1 MAIINLRDFYPFYTS
16 DCFMEVSDEVAEMFK
31 EFDRKEADCRLC
43 TYRHKAY
50 YSLDRDDGLEHEAVH
65 KPARISL
72 TLIKYECMVYIEPF
86 YGGYYVWRLTA
97 KSKQAV
103 CYVFIE
109 QKVGCASQL
118 DGETI
123 PSAYR
128 WLVPSNRGDVYPNS
142 ICKCNARLWVA
153 CLREYLAELSIPNL
167 VGRFPVQD
175 LHGGVVDLVHD
186 GLQVLVCQAVETGF
200 LGQVAADASV
210 AVLVRAAL
218 V

>member
-1 MAIINLRDFYPFYTS
+1 MATAPKS
-16 DCFMEVSDEVAEMFK
+16 Q
-31 EFDRKEADCRLC
+31 
-43 TYRHKAY
+43 
-50 YSLDRDDGLEHEAVH
+50 
-65 KPARISL
+65 
-72 TLIKYECMVYIEPF
+72 VYI
-86 YGGYYVWRLTA
+86 TA
-97 KSKQAV
+97 KS
-103 CYVFIE
+103 
-109 QKVGCASQL
+109 L
-118 DGETI
+118 DIRSISAPNTF
-123 PSAYR
+123 SAYGSLSTMPMR
-128 WLVPSNRGDVYPNS
+128 MLRLRASSITFTPSVCPTPNYSVLTRHGHYDNYPNS

-186 GLQVLVCQAVETGF
+186 GLQVLVRQAVETGF